1 MTVTGNHISDEKE
14 VWKLSHLPLTK

>member
-1 MTVTGNHISDEKE
+1 MRVTGNHISNKKE